1 MGISDRGLQQ
11 FGVIP
16 FEIRTLKKRHT
27 EKWRTQ
33 RQRWCVKHQR
43 IFASFI
49 NALVHFI
56 TKQWFARFIT
66 KAIRNTD
73 ATPLSLFVPSAPSCS
88 PSLCVPF
95 ICSRLTLSL
104 RISEAPKKRGKVY
117 NLNPNHPMQ

>member
-16 FEIRTLKKRHT
+16 FEIRTLKKGHT

-43 IFASFI
+43 IFARFI
-49 NALVHFI
+49 NALDHFI

-95 ICSRLTLSL
+95 ICSRLALSL
-104 RISEAPKKRGKVY
+104 QIAEDPFIFDIHYKYAI
-117 NLNPNHPMQ
+117 